1 MRFISYA
8 LEQAERVASARE
20 YDGRAVARPVD
31 FFVFFGK
38 SRDRD
43 VDAERCKYALHRIH
57 LSDAAVYEEEVG
69 QFPSFV

>member
-1 MRFISYA
+1 MCFISYA

-20 YDGRAVARPVD
+20 YDGRAVSRPVD
-31 FFVFFGK
+31 FLVFFGK
-38 SRDRD
+38 SRDGD